1 MQMNEND
8 KRLKKKLYI
17 IAAVAFAVLY
27 SLNSFIIEP
36 FYISALY
43 NIEYDG
49 SVLLDGWTYGSVR
62 DDAKKHHPCL
72 VPYNQLPD
80 SEKEYDRNTA
90 ISTLKFIVKKGY
102 AIRKVD
108 SDTKLVSCL
117 KVG

>member
-1 MQMNEND
+1 MTLDPSLESLVEALAENVHD
-8 KRLKKKLYI
+8 TWAKGRI
-17 IAAVAFAVLY
+17 
-27 SLNSFIIEP
+27 
-36 FYISALY
+36 
-43 NIEYDG
+43 D
-49 SVLLDGWTYGSVR
+49 DGWTYGPVR
-62 DDAKKHHPCL
+62 DDARKHHPCL
-72 VPYNQLPD
+72 VPYNQLPE